1 MMRRHKCR
9 PRRRQGPKPQ
19 RLTAIRRQE
28 DPALDAR
35 ARSAAENQASA
46 SPRPTAVTAGRSIL
60 TWPETFCRSVRTSFG
75 SATSPMWRCRRAS
88 STSPSSSMPGHASS
102 SATPYED
109 SADGKKPPTI
119 EIKEAVVKQYVGLDV
134 SQRETSVCVVD
145 DAGKT
150 VFQGKAKS
158 DPGALTSCCVNVR
171 LTPSAS
177 DLRLV
182 PCPAGSGTS

>member
-1 MMRRHKCR
+1 
-9 PRRRQGPKPQ
+9 
-19 RLTAIRRQE
+19 
-28 DPALDAR
+28 
-35 ARSAAENQASA
+35 
-46 SPRPTAVTAGRSIL
+46 
-60 TWPETFCRSVRTSFG
+60 
-75 SATSPMWRCRRAS
+75 
-88 STSPSSSMPGHASS
+88 
-102 SATPYED
+102 
-109 SADGKKPPTI
+109 
-119 EIKEAVVKQYVGLDV
+119 VKQYVGLDV

-158 DPGALTSCCVNVR
+158 DPGALTELLRNVR